1 MKRFLF
7 YDLETT
13 GLNKSFDQILQFAAI
28 ETDEQLRE
36 TNRYAIRVKLRPD
49 VIPSPYAAVTHRM
62 SMADYQDGLD
72 ELEAVR
78 HIHAL
83 VNTPGTISLG
93 YNTLGFDDEFLRFS
107 FYRNLLSPY
116 THQYANQCGRMDL
129 LPMAV
134 LYYLY
139 SPGILTWPEAEGKPS
154 LKLELLSRENRL
166 AEGPAHD
173 AMVDVEATLA
183 LARRFFSVRD
193 MWDYVTGYFNKA
205 LDQER
210 IRKLPVA
217 FDSGSCNHFTG
228 IMTGSGFGPDQ
239 LYQAPVLYLGDS
251 DAYKNQSLW
260 LKLDDP
266 ALRDACVGKNYDA
279 VRVMRKRMGEPHIIL
294 PPLERFRRRLTDQR
308 QHQAMDNLAW
318 LKNESEHFQA
328 LVAFFRDFRY
338 PLVEQVDVDGA
349 LYLSGFLSRDEQKLC
364 SLFHRHL
371 ATDGV
376 GFLSRFDEGPL
387 RTQAM
392 RILFRNLP
400 EAMLA
405 PLANE
410 YAAYMD
416 RVNPATEGGAMVDY
430 RNDKRLTPRAAIT
443 QIRTLRAEGH
453 IDDQQRRI
461 LDDLEAY
468 LMCTFNLNVDGQ
480 TP

>member
-13 GLNKSFDQILQFAAI
+13 GLNKAFDQILQFAAI

-49 VIPSPYAAVTHRM
+49 VVPSPYAAITHRM
-62 SMADYQDGLD
+62 SMADCQDGLS
-72 ELEAVR
+72 ELEAIQ

-107 FYRNLLSPY
+107 FYRNLLTPY

-139 SPGILTWPEAEGKPS
+139 SPDIIRWPDVEGKPS

-183 LARRFFSVRD
+183 LARRFFSRQD
-193 MWDYVTGYFNKA
+193 MWNYVTGYFSKA

-210 IRKLPVA
+210 ILKLPVA
-217 FDSGSCNHFTG
+217 FDSGLGTHRNG
-228 IMTGSGFGPDQ
+228 IMTGSKFGPEQ
-239 LYQAPVLYLGDS
+239 LYQAPVMYLGDS
-251 DAYKNQSLW
+251 NAYKNQSLW
-260 LKLDDP
+260 LKLDE
-266 ALRDACVGKNYDA
+266 ASLKEACVQSDFDA
-279 VRVMRKRMGEPHIIL
+279 IRVMRKRMGEPPIIL
-294 PPLERFRRRLTDQR
+294 PPLDRFRQRLTDDR
-308 QHQAMDNLAW
+308 QSLAVENLTW
-318 LKNESEHFQA
+318 LQTEPAHFQA
-328 LVAFFRDFRY
+328 LVSWFRDFRY
-338 PLVEQVDVDGA
+338 PKVDHVDVDGA

-364 SLFHRHL
+364 TLFHRHL
-371 ATDGV
+371 ASDGI
-376 GFLSRFDEGPL
+376 GFLSRFDDGPL

-392 RILFRNLP
+392 RILFRNWP
-400 EAMLA
+400 EHAIA
-405 PLANE
+405 PLEKE
-410 YAAYMD
+410 YTAFMN
-416 RVNPATEGGAMVDY
+416 RVNPPDEAGAMVDY
-430 RNDKRLTPRAAIT
+430 RNDKRLTPRTAME
-443 QIRTLRAEGH
+443 QIRTIRSDGQ
-453 IDDQQRRI
+453 IDDEQRQI
-461 LDDLEAY
+461 LDDLEHY
-468 LMCTFNLNVDGQ
+468 LMDTFNPKPCEK
-480 TP
+480 TT